1 MFTRRQFGGG
11 AGSII
16 AVYLAFGGQGL
27 ANASDWT
34 GLLARDLT
42 DLEAEI
48 NGRLGVAVLD
58 TKTGMRAGHRADERF
73 AMCSTFKMLA
83 AAAVLKRADDGKD
96 DLGRRVHFS
105 TGDLVTYSPVTQQYA
120 DGEGM
125 TMGELCAA
133 AMTLSDNTAGN
144 LLLSSIGGPPGL
156 TEFARSLGDNVSRL
170 DRREPDLN
178 EAAPGDPRDTT
189 SPGAMLGNLD
199 ALIVRQTLSA
209 RGREH
214 LIGWLT
220 GNKTGAGGNGT
231 TNDIAV
237 IWPSRPEPIL
247 VTAYLTQTSAPEE
260 KRYAAIAS
268 VGRIIAR
275 RLGT

>member
-1 MFTRRQFGGG
+1 
-11 AGSII
+11 
-16 AVYLAFGGQGL
+16 
-27 ANASDWT
+27 
-34 GLLARDLT
+34 
-42 DLEAEI
+42 
-48 NGRLGVAVLD
+48 
-58 TKTGMRAGHRADERF
+58 
-73 AMCSTFKMLA
+73 MCSTFKMLA
-83 AAAVLKRADDGKD
+83 AAAVLKRVDDGKD

-105 TGDLVTYSPVTQQYA
+105 AGDLVTYSPVTQQYA
-120 DGEGM
+120 DGVGM
-125 TMGELCAA
+125 TIGELCDA

-199 ALIVRQTLSA
+199 ALLVRQALSA

-214 LIGWLT
+214 LIGWLAGNKT
-220 GNKTGAGGNGT
+220 GDTRLRAGLPKEWRAGDKTGAGGNGT

-237 IWPSRPEPIL
+237 IWPSRREPIL

-275 RLGT
+275 RLGA